1 MILAAGRGE
10 RLRPL
15 TERLPKALAEAGG
28 KPLVVWQLERLARA
42 GFRDIVIN
50 VSHLAEAIEARLG
63 NGSAFGVALAYSRE
77 AQPLESAGGIA
88 QARALLGHEPFAL
101 VNADIFCDYDLA
113 ALRARALDGGLA
125 HLVLAP
131 NPPHHTAGDFT
142 LEAGK
147 AGNAPAPRYT
157 YTGIA
162 LIDPALVAPVRPGD
176 KAQLAPLLRA
186 AAQDGRLS
194 GEVYRGLWRDIGTP
208 ERLAELDALLRGRM
222 KAGACRRTT

>member
-15 TERLPKALAEAGG
+15 TDRMPKALAEAGG
-28 KPLVVWQLERLARA
+28 KTLIAWQLGRLAAA
-42 GFRDIVIN
+42 GFREVVIN
-50 VSHLAEAIEARLG
+50 LAWLGERIEAHLG
-63 NGSAFGVALAYSRE
+63 NGSAFGVSVAYSRE
-77 AQPLESAGGIA
+77 PQPLESAGGIA
-88 QARALLGHEPFAL
+88 CARVLLGSAPFAL
-101 VNADIFCDYDLA
+101 VNADVYCDFNLA
-113 ALRARALDGGLA
+113 ALRARALEGDLA

-131 NPPHHTAGDFT
+131 NPPHHAAGDFT

-162 LIDPALVAPVRPGD
+162 LLDPALVAPVRAGD

-186 AAQDGRLS
+186 AADAGRLS
-194 GEVYRGLWRDIGTP
+194 GELHRGLWRDAGTA
-208 ERLAELDALLRGRM
+208 ERLAELDALLRARM
-222 KAGACRRTT
+222 KAGT